1 MTRKNLY
8 ALIFTIICMLTFV
21 IPSFASEPYASQQIR
36 SYSISASSSD
46 NYIDVEFDVTGA
58 GRMEKIGCESIYI
71 YRQSGSRW
79 ILDDSFTEDDSGM
92 SDSNTVSHSNVI
104 SSSCSSGTKYKVVV
118 TIFAEDSAGRD
129 TRTQTKYVTGA

>member
-1 MTRKNLY
+1 MTRKKLY

-79 ILDDSFTEDDSGM
+79 ILVDRVTEEESGM
-92 SDSNTVSHSNVI
+92 SDRKKVSHRNVI
-104 SSSCSSGTKYKVVV
+104 
-118 TIFAEDSAGRD
+118 
-129 TRTQTKYVTGA
+129 

>member
-1 MTRKNLY
+1 MKRKKLY
-8 ALIFTIICMLTFV
+8 ALILTIVCLLAFA
-21 IPSFASEPYASQQIR
+21 IPSFASEPYASQQIM
-36 SYSISASSSD
+36 SYSISASSSN

-79 ILDDSFTEDDSGM
+79 ILDDSFNEDDSGM

>member
-1 MTRKNLY
+1 MTRKKLY
-8 ALIFTIICMLTFV
+8 ALILTVICMLTFV

-92 SDSNTVSHSNVI
+92 SDSNTVSHSNVMARHRQN
-104 SSSCSSGTKYKVVV
+104 TRKHTYQQYY
-118 TIFAEDSAGRD
+118 IFHYDKILNS
-129 TRTQTKYVTGA
+129 YL